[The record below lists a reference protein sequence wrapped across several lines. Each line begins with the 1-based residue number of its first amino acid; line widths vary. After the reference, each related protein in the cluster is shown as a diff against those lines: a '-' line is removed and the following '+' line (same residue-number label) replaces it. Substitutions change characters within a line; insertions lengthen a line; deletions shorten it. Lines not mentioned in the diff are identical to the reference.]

1 MPSEDM
7 IRAILKKRVETDR
20 KCTGIVAYVLDN
32 AGRRLVIYQLP
43 DEADERPLD
52 GDSVVEVGSITK
64 VLTALLLAD
73 MVERGEV
80 ALSDPVGKYLP
91 EPVDVPDYKGRSI
104 TLLDLSSYTSGL
116 PRSPDNIHSKNPL
129 NPFADYT
136 VDQLYGCLGHV
147 LRSSPATHFEYSNIG
162 FSLLGHALAH
172 RAGRTYDDLLIE
184 RICQPLG
191 IESTRITLTADMRSR
206 LAQGHNRSLE
216 PTPLWD
222 LPAFAGAGAV
232 RSTANDLLVLLEA
245 CLDLRSTPLAPA
257 LALLLGARR
266 TQTGTHGVEAGLGWF
281 ISTEGDDEVVWKDG
295 WTGGF
300 ASFIGFS
307 TASGGG
313 AIVLTNAGNP
323 DGLVDVGRH
332 LINPSPHKRISGTL
346 A

>member
-32 AGRRLVIYQLP
+32 AGRRLVIYQRP

-80 ALSDPVGKYLP
+80 ALNDPVGKYLP
-91 EPVDVPDYKGRSI
+91 EPVEVPDYKGRSI
-104 TLLDLSSYTSGL
+104 TLLDLASYTSGL
-116 PRSPDNIHSKNPL
+116 PRSPDTIHSKNPL

-172 RAGRTYDDLLIE
+172 ARA
-184 RICQPLG
+184 
-191 IESTRITLTADMRSR
+191 
-206 LAQGHNRSLE
+206 E
-216 PTPLWD
+216 PTTT
-222 LPAFAGAGAV
+222 F
-232 RSTANDLLVLLEA
+232 
-245 CLDLRSTPLAPA
+245 
-257 LALLLGARR
+257 
-266 TQTGTHGVEAGLGWF
+266 
-281 ISTEGDDEVVWKDG
+281 
-295 WTGGF
+295 
-300 ASFIGFS
+300 
-307 TASGGG
+307 
-313 AIVLTNAGNP
+313 
-323 DGLVDVGRH
+323 
-332 LINPSPHKRISGTL
+332 
-346 A
+346 